1 MKHMI
6 IMALLCAFP
15 ALSAEAPKPKPLSAD
30 TKLKIAQL
38 QLQITQEQMQLER
51 VIGDGK
57 ERLKTMEGQYL
68 AAVEEARKESGT
80 GPECNP
86 NAKQEMVCPA
96 PPQKA
101 ETKPEVKK

>member
-15 ALSAEAPKPKPLSAD
+15 ALAAEAPKPKALSGD

-51 VIGDGK
+51 IIGDGK
-57 ERLKTMEGQYL
+57 ERLKTMEAQYL
-68 AAVEEARKESGT
+68 AAVEAARKEAGV

-96 PPQKA
+96 PPP
-101 ETKPEVKK
+101 KPEAKK